1 MFAPKPL
8 LLRFLIR
15 ALSPEPAE
23 GTGSTPTP
31 PKPHL
36 IAAFNAVQ
44 ITGLV
49 LLLLVILTSWLSPKV
64 KRSIPWYNIII
75 SWIFSAFSFLLIIG
89 KQTGPEP
96 PFGLCLLQSIFI
108 YAAPS
113 MLVISHLI
121 SSTCSNL
128 FLPPGTL
135 VSACASLWSV
145 SSATNRQSASRK
157 WRFFIIFLPYIV
169 PALVIIE
176 ALALGLTHRQTV
188 KRTLDGMYCHLE
200 MPTPSLITGGIVVF
214 VMIAVLPVVGVT
226 TYMFIRNWNAF
237 RQMRV
242 RETGGVPPRMV
253 IRFGI
258 FCLLPL
264 PIVTISLVS
273 INFRDG
279 GPQSAEIQVGIAT
292 LPIVAALIFGT
303 QTDILSVW
311 MFWRW
316 RPKRPQAH
324 VVQVSPPPKQRLED
338 IEMDIKGARKGN
350 QTYD

>member
-1 MFAPKPL
+1 MADL
-8 LLRFLIR
+8 LDFLTSR
-15 ALSPEPAE
+15 ESAE
-23 GTGSTPTP
+23 ETGSTPTP

-89 KQTGPEP
+89 KQMGPEP

-113 MLVISHLI
+113 MNACVCL
-121 SSTCSNL
+121 CFAMEL
-128 FLPPGTL
+128 FF
-135 VSACASLWSV
+135 SV

-214 VMIAVLPVVGVT
+214 VMIAVLPVVGK
-226 TYMFIRNWNAF
+226 
-237 RQMRV
+237 
-242 RETGGVPPRMV
+242 
-253 IRFGI
+253 
-258 FCLLPL
+258 C
-264 PIVTISLVS
+264 ISLPKL
-273 INFRDG
+273 RRLG
-279 GPQSAEIQVGIAT
+279 YYAECRT
-292 LPIVAALIFGT
+292 
-303 QTDILSVW
+303 
-311 MFWRW
+311 
-316 RPKRPQAH
+316 
-324 VVQVSPPPKQRLED
+324 
-338 IEMDIKGARKGN
+338 RKV
-350 QTYD
+350 